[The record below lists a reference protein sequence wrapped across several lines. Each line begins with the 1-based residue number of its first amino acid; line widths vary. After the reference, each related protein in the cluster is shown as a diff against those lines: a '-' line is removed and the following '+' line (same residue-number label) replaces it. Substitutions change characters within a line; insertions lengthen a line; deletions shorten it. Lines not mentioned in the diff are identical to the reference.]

1 VANALG
7 ALVVCLYIPTVMT
20 AVYNQ
25 AKNSPCTLRF
35 HVATE
40 GAWDVGC
47 GSGCLVAALLSALG
61 VSLSAAILL
70 SLLGPAALFV
80 LLRRYYGSHLV
91 VTMVAVPDPLAQNA
105 IVNLGESAEG

>member
-1 VANALG
+1 MLPLRYRQCAR

-25 AKNSPCTLRF
+25 AKRSACTLRF

-47 GSGCLVAALLSALG
+47 GCGCLVAALLSALG
-61 VSLSAAILL
+61 VSLSVAILL
-70 SLLGPAALFV
+70 SLLGAA
-80 LLRRYYGSHLV
+80 
-91 VTMVAVPDPLAQNA
+91 T
-105 IVNLGESAEG
+105 IVMA

>member
-1 VANALG
+1 MA
-7 ALVVCLYIPTVMT
+7 
-20 AVYNQ
+20 AVHNQ
-25 AKNSPCTLRF
+25 AKRSACTLRF

-61 VSLSAAILL
+61 VLSVAILL
-70 SLLGPAALFV
+70 SLLGALALFV
-80 LLRRYYGSHLV
+80 LLRRYQRAIP
-91 VTMVAVPDPLAQNA
+91 VTMVAAPDPLAQNA